1 MLLYCIF
8 ARRNDREIRIMKKKT
23 KQLFRY
29 PQGFSGIE
37 LLQSKNEDET
47 EFAAWI
53 SNPTGPGGYALL
65 GLVRP
70 EDWDE
75 FQDDFDTLMS
85 KYIVPLNEA

>member
-1 MLLYCIF
+1 MKV
-8 ARRNDREIRIMKKKT
+8 MKKKT
-23 KQLFRY
+23 KQLFQY
-29 PQGFSGIE
+29 PHGFSGVE

-53 SNPTGPGGYALL
+53 SNPTGPGGCALL

>member
-1 MLLYCIF
+1 
-8 ARRNDREIRIMKKKT
+8 MKVIKKT

-29 PQGFSGIE
+29 PQGFNGVE

-53 SNPTGPGGYALL
+53 SNPTGPGGCALL

-70 EDWDE
+70 EDWDGFQEE
-75 FQDDFDTLMS
+75 FNNMMS
-85 KYIVPLNEA
+85 KYIVPIDNE

>member
-8 ARRNDREIRIMKKKT
+8 ARRNDREIKIMKKMT

-47 EFAAWI
+47 EL
-53 SNPTGPGGYALL
+53 PH
-65 GLVRP
+65 GLVIRLGRVVSTIRISP
-70 EDWDE
+70 
-75 FQDDFDTLMS
+75 T
-85 KYIVPLNEA
+85 